1 MNGDGPL
8 LSLDPSADGVSYALV
23 LHGVEL
29 GHKSEA
35 EQGVA
40 FDEARQI
47 ALNVA
52 KLPELLRRTV
62 KAQGGG
68 GLGRAQALGR

>member
-8 LSLDPSADGVSYALV
+8 HSFDPSADRVSYASV

-35 EQGVA
+35 EQDVA
-40 FDEARQI
+40 LDEPRRIVANI
-47 ALNVA
+47 A
-52 KLPELLRRTV
+52 KLPELRG
-62 KAQGGG
+62 K
-68 GLGRAQALGR
+68 

>member
-8 LSLDPSADGVSYALV
+8 HSFDPSADRVSYASV

-35 EQGVA
+35 EQDVA
-40 FDEARQI
+40 LDEPRRI
-47 ALNVA
+47 AANIA
-52 KLPELLRRTV
+52 KLPELRG
-62 KAQGGG
+62 K
-68 GLGRAQALGR
+68 

>member
-8 LSLDPSADGVSYALV
+8 HSFHPSAECVSYASV

-35 EQGVA
+35 EQDVA
-40 FDEARQI
+40 LDAPRRI
-47 ALNVA
+47 AANIA
-52 KLPELLRRTV
+52 KLPELRG
-62 KAQGGG
+62 K
-68 GLGRAQALGR
+68 